1 MRRPF
6 YELVRLGGL
15 WANMS
20 PSLRRKHAPDLAA
33 LAREAATILGDE
45 PPHDPEPAANQLEAP
60 TWTRRADVGG

>member
-1 MRRPF
+1 
-6 YELVRLGGL
+6 
-15 WANMS
+15 MS